1 MLTILSSRFNLFA
14 LYLLN
19 KVVSDPQLHRS
30 AFVFNKRGPFIGINC
45 KMWLFTICVCIYLC
59 FRFIYWTICFVG
71 MFVSCM
77 MVVLTIALTI
87 KGMMQQWCLYCI
99 CRLYNEPWTFVICKF
114 ERQIKHNLF
123 SFTNLKSSTGKR
135 IKLGHLDILWFWLQ
149 SQHNMFIYQLYKKF
163 GILYVYYGKIVQIQ
177 FF

>member
-1 MLTILSSRFNLFA
+1 MTFYDLCMYIPLLQIHLLDYMFRWYVCQLYDGSSDYCVNHKRNDA
-14 LYLLN
+14 T
-19 KVVSDPQLHRS
+19 VVSLLHLS
-30 AFVFNKRGPFIGINC
+30 
-45 KMWLFTICVCIYLC
+45 TIQRTLDLL
-59 FRFIYWTICFVG
+59 
-71 MFVSCM
+71 S
-77 MVVLTIALTI
+77 
-87 KGMMQQWCLYCI
+87 
-99 CRLYNEPWTFVICKF
+99 FVICKF